1 MNGEKDSQSLW
12 GAIIASISGFLGV
25 FLKAFY
31 DAYKNS
37 NDNRTEIEKA
47 KIEGWQKKYSELE
60 EIFSLF
66 KSDTS
71 EREDEWRKRQSKLQS
86 ELNSMRLS
94 LDKANRFMALA
105 LTIMKT
111 TADQSDKA
119 IVAVIQKM
127 DMLYGQDTS

>member
-1 MNGEKDSQSLW
+1 MDENTGLW

-47 KIEGWQKKYSELE
+47 KIDGWQKKYSELE

-66 KSDTS
+66 KNDTS

-127 DMLYGQDTS
+127 DMLYGQDIS

>member
-1 MNGEKDSQSLW
+1 MDENTGLW

-66 KSDTS
+66 KNDTS

-127 DMLYGQDTS
+127 DMLYGQDIS

>member
-1 MNGEKDSQSLW
+1 MDENTGLW

-66 KSDTS
+66 KNDTS
-71 EREDEWRKRQSKLQS
+71 EREDEWRKRQLKLQS

-119 IVAVIQKM
+119 IVAVIQKT
-127 DMLYGQDTS
+127 DMLYGQDIS

>member
-1 MNGEKDSQSLW
+1 MDENTGLW

-66 KSDTS
+66 KNDTS
-71 EREDEWRKRQSKLQS
+71 EREDEWRKRQLKLQS

-127 DMLYGQDTS
+127 DMLYGQDIS

>member
-1 MNGEKDSQSLW
+1 MDENTSLW
-12 GAIIASISGFLGV
+12 AAIIASISGFLGV

-37 NDNRTEIEKA
+37 NDNRTKIEKA

-66 KSDTS
+66 KNDVR
-71 EREDEWRKRQSKLQS
+71 EREGEWRKTQS
-86 ELNSMRLS
+86 ELQYELNKMRLS

-111 TADQSDKA
+111 TADQSDSA

-127 DMLYGQDTS
+127 DMLYGEDVK

>member
-1 MNGEKDSQSLW
+1 MDENTGLW

-66 KSDTS
+66 KNDTS
-71 EREDEWRKRQSKLQS
+71 EREDEWRKIQSKLQS

-127 DMLYGQDTS
+127 DMLYGQDIS